1 MVDILAFGA
10 HPDDVE
16 LSAAGTLIKHVNMGF
31 SVGIIDLTM
40 GEMGTRGTPEI
51 RSMEAANAM
60 KIIGANFR
68 ENLKMPDSFIDL
80 SKKSIEKVVQAIRT
94 HKPKIVL
101 CNAIKDRH
109 PEHRIASELVSK
121 ACFISG
127 LTKFETFIDGKKQDS
142 HRPKNIYHYIQ
153 DKWIN
158 PDFVMDIS
166 DEIDQKIKAVKAFES
181 QFYNSKSS
189 EPNTPIS
196 SKDFLDSVMSK
207 ANLMGRT
214 IDKSFGE
221 GFTVERPIGTSDLMN
236 LF

>member
-16 LSAAGTLIKHVNMGF
+16 LSAGGTLIKQIKNG
-31 SVGIIDLTM
+31 STVGIVDLTM

-51 RSMEAANAM
+51 RLMEAKNAM

-80 SKKSIEKVVQAIRT
+80 SKKSIEKVVQAIRI

-101 CNAIKDRH
+101 CNAVKDRH
-109 PEHRIASELVSK
+109 PEHGIASELVSK

-181 QFYNSKSS
+181 QFYNPKSS

>member
-16 LSAAGTLIKHVNMGF
+16 LSAGGTLIKQIKNG
-31 SVGIIDLTM
+31 STVGIVDITM

-101 CNAIKDRH
+101 CNAVKDRH
-109 PEHRIASELVSK
+109 PEHGIASELVSK

-153 DKWIN
+153 DQWIN

-181 QFYNSKSS
+181 QFYNPKSS

>member
-16 LSAAGTLIKHVNMGF
+16 LSAGGTLIKQIKNG
-31 SVGIIDLTM
+31 STVGIVDLTM
-40 GEMGTRGTPEI
+40 GEMGTRGTTEI
-51 RSMEAANAM
+51 RATEAANAM

-68 ENLKMPDSFIDL
+68 ENLEMPDSFIDL

-109 PEHRIASELVSK
+109 PEHRIASKLVSK

-153 DKWIN
+153 DQWIN

-166 DEIDQKIKAVKAFES
+166 DEIDQKIKAIKAFES
-181 QFYNSKSS
+181 QFYNPESS

-196 SKDFLDSVMSK
+196 SKDFLDSIMSK

>member
-16 LSAAGTLIKHVNMGF
+16 LSAGGTLIKQIKNG
-31 SVGIIDLTM
+31 STVGIVDLTM
-40 GEMGTRGTPEI
+40 GEMGTRGTTEI
-51 RSMEAANAM
+51 RATEAANAM
-60 KIIGANFR
+60 NIIGANFR
-68 ENLKMPDSFIDL
+68 ENLEMPDSFIDL

-109 PEHRIASELVSK
+109 PEHRIASKLVSK

-127 LTKFETFIDGKKQDS
+127 LTKFETFIVGKKQDS

-153 DKWIN
+153 DQWIN

-166 DEIDQKIKAVKAFES
+166 DEIDQKIKAIKAFES
-181 QFYNSKSS
+181 QFYNPKSS

-196 SKDFLDSVMSK
+196 SKDFLDSIMSK

>member
-16 LSAAGTLIKHVNMGF
+16 LSAGGTLIKQIKNG
-31 SVGIIDLTM
+31 STVGIVDITM

-101 CNAIKDRH
+101 CNAVKDRH
-109 PEHRIASELVSK
+109 PEHGIASELVSK

-181 QFYNSKSS
+181 QFYNPKSS

>member
-16 LSAAGTLIKHVNMGF
+16 LSAGGTLIKQIKNG
-31 SVGIIDLTM
+31 STVGIVDLTM
-40 GEMGTRGTPEI
+40 GEMGTRGTTEI
-51 RSMEAANAM
+51 RATEAANAM

-68 ENLKMPDSFIDL
+68 ENLEMPDSFIDL

-109 PEHRIASELVSK
+109 PEHRIASKLVSK

-127 LTKFETFIDGKKQDS
+127 LTKFETFINGKKQDS

-153 DKWIN
+153 DQWIN

-166 DEIDQKIKAVKAFES
+166 DEIDQKIKAIKAFES
-181 QFYNSKSS
+181 QFYNPKSS

-196 SKDFLDSVMSK
+196 SKDFLDSIMSK

-221 GFTVERPIGTSDLMN
+221 GFTVERPIGTSNLMN

>member
-16 LSAAGTLIKHVNMGF
+16 LSAGGTLIKQIKNG
-31 SVGIIDLTM
+31 STVGIVDITM

-80 SKKSIEKVVQAIRT
+80 SKKSIEKVVKAIRT

-101 CNAIKDRH
+101 CNAVKDRH
-109 PEHRIASELVSK
+109 PEHGIASELVSK

>member
-16 LSAAGTLIKHVNMGF
+16 LSAGGTLIKQIKNG
-31 SVGIIDLTM
+31 STVGIVDLTM
-40 GEMGTRGTPEI
+40 GEMGTRGTTEI
-51 RSMEAANAM
+51 RAMEAANAM
-60 KIIGANFR
+60 NIIGANFR
-68 ENLKMPDSFIDL
+68 ENLEMPDSFIDL

-109 PEHRIASELVSK
+109 PEHRRASKLVSK

-127 LTKFETFIDGKKQDS
+127 LTKFEPFIVGKKQDS

-153 DKWIN
+153 DQWIN

-166 DEIDQKIKAVKAFES
+166 DEIDQKIKAIKAFES
-181 QFYNSKSS
+181 QFYNPKSS

-221 GFTVERPIGTSDLMN
+221 GFTVERPIGTNDLMN

>member
-16 LSAAGTLIKHVNMGF
+16 LSAGGTLIKQIKNG
-31 SVGIIDLTM
+31 STVGIVDLTM
-40 GEMGTRGTPEI
+40 GEMGTRGTTEI
-51 RSMEAANAM
+51 RATEAENAM

-68 ENLKMPDSFIDL
+68 ENLEMPDSFIDL

-109 PEHRIASELVSK
+109 PEHRIASKLVSK

-153 DKWIN
+153 DQWIN

-166 DEIDQKIKAVKAFES
+166 DEIDQKIKAIKAFES
-181 QFYNSKSS
+181 QFYNPKSS

-196 SKDFLDSVMSK
+196 SKDFLDSIMSK

-221 GFTVERPIGTSDLMN
+221 GFTVERPIGTNDLMN

>member
-16 LSAAGTLIKHVNMGF
+16 LSAGGTLIKQIKNG
-31 SVGIIDLTM
+31 STVGIVDLTM
-40 GEMGTRGTPEI
+40 GEMGTRGTKEI
-51 RSMEAANAM
+51 RATEAENAM

-68 ENLKMPDSFIDL
+68 ENLEMPDSFIDL

-109 PEHRIASELVSK
+109 PEHRIASKLVSK

-153 DKWIN
+153 DQWIN

-166 DEIDQKIKAVKAFES
+166 DEIDQKIKAIKAFES
-181 QFYNSKSS
+181 QFYNPKSS

-196 SKDFLDSVMSK
+196 SKDFLDSIMSK